1 MCFPTDNGSSAS
13 TTAAAATAT
22 AAAAAA
28 TATSAAA
35 AGKEN
40 TPFTLLVTLNFATS
54 ALVSKFLAEIQPLCE
69 YIRQHEP
76 TTLSYEVLLSDK
88 DDTMVTLLE
97 RYEDKDNA
105 FLKIH
110 RSSVPFQN
118 FRAKLKAMEEK
129 GLVKVDGNSYL
140 DSGVGHVDSMD
151 RLNPSATSTTGTV
164 VPSPAAISRT
174 LPSRH
179 VAKISDLSRTEIAS
193 ILTLA
198 MKMKANPEAYYN
210 VLQNK
215 TLLMLFEKPSLRTR
229 VSLEAGMT
237 SLGGHAIA
245 YMMGDSP
252 LGVKESYEDTGA
264 VLSRMSD
271 AVTARVKSRDQI
283 AGLAANSTIP
293 IINALDDFA
302 HPMQMLAD
310 MQVMMEYLGV
320 APEETLD
327 GLQDIAFAFVG
338 DLNNNV
344 TYDLM
349 RTGCI
354 MGMNVRVA
362 GPKGEDFAIE
372 QSVLDECAKLSAAS
386 PNAGTV
392 EVCDTAEE
400 AVAGADFVYAD
411 SWFSYGVKGEERE
424 KRFNQLL
431 PYQVNADLMKHAKSS
446 AKFMNCLPAM
456 RGDEQTAEVID
467 GPQSI
472 VFDQAENRLHAQKA
486 LLVKL
491 IHREII

>member
-13 TTAAAATAT
+13 TTAAATAT
-22 AAAAAA
+22 AAAAA
-28 TATSAAA
+28 TSAA

-54 ALVSKFLAEIQPLCE
+54 ALVSNFLAEIQPLCE
-69 YIRQHEP
+69 YIGQHEP

-129 GLVKVDGNSYL
+129 GLVKVDGSSYL

-151 RLNPSATSTTGTV
+151 RLNPAANSTTI

-179 VAKISDLSRTEIAS
+179 VAKISDLSRKEIAS

-198 MKMKANPEAYYN
+198 MKMKANPEAYYTA
-210 VLQNK
+210 LQNK

-252 LGVKESYEDTGA
+252 LGVKESYEDLGA

-293 IINALDDFA
+293 IINSLDDFA

-327 GLQDIAFAFVG
+327 GLQDITFAFVG

-372 QSVLDECAKLSAAS
+372 QSVLDECTKLSAVS

-392 EVCDTAEE
+392 QVCDTAEE

-411 SWFSYGVKGEERE
+411 SWMSYGVQGEQRE

-431 PYQVNADLMKHAKSS
+431 PYQVNAALMKHAKPS

-491 IHREII
+491 IHREIV

>member
-13 TTAAAATAT
+13 TTASATAT

-28 TATSAAA
+28 AASAS
-35 AGKEN
+35 AGTEN
-40 TPFTLLVTLNFATS
+40 APFTLLVTLTFATS
-54 ALVSKFLAEIQPLCE
+54 SLVSNFLAEIQPLCE

-110 RSSVPFQN
+110 RASVPFQN

-140 DSGVGHVDSMD
+140 DSGVGHVDSKD
-151 RLNPSATSTTGTV
+151 RSNSNSTESNGIVLTPT
-164 VPSPAAISRT
+164 PSPAAISRT
-174 LPSRH
+174 QPSRH

-210 VLQNK
+210 ALQNK

-229 VSLEAGMT
+229 VSLEAGMS

-271 AVTARVKSRDQI
+271 AVTARVKSRTQI

-293 IINALDDFA
+293 VVNALDDYA

-310 MQVMMEYLGV
+310 MQVMMEHLGV
-320 APEETLD
+320 TPDQTVD
-327 GLQDIAFAFVG
+327 GLQGITFAFCG

-362 GPKGEDFAIE
+362 GPKAADFVIE
-372 QSVLDECAKLSAAS
+372 QSVLDECAKLSAAT
-386 PNAGTV
+386 PTAGTV
-392 EVCDTAEE
+392 QICDSAEE
-400 AVAGADFVYAD
+400 AVAGADFVYTD
-411 SWFSYGVKGEERE
+411 SWMSYGVKGEARE
-424 KRFNQLL
+424 KRFQQLL
-431 PYQVNADLMKHAKSS
+431 PYQVNAELMKHAKPS

-456 RGDEQTAEVID
+456 RGDEQTSEVID

-491 IHREII
+491 IMREIV

>member
-1 MCFPTDNGSSAS
+1 MCFPTNNGSSAS
-13 TTAAAATAT
+13 TTATAAT
-22 AAAAAA
+22 
-28 TATSAAA
+28 AAA

-40 TPFTLLVTLNFATS
+40 GPFTLLVKLNFATS
-54 ALVSKFLAEIQPLCE
+54 SLVSSFLAEIQPLCE

-76 TTLSYEVLLSDK
+76 TTTLSYEVLLSDQ

-105 FLKIH
+105 YLTVH

-118 FRAKLKAMEEK
+118 FRAKLKATQEK
-129 GLVKVDGNSYL
+129 GLVKVDGGSYL
-140 DSGVGHVDSMD
+140 DSGVGYVDSKD
-151 RLNPSATSTTGTV
+151 RSNPAVVATDRAILSAT
-164 VPSPAAISRT
+164 PSIAATSRSQ
-174 LPSRH
+174 PSRH
-179 VAKISDLSRTEIAS
+179 VAKISDLSRPEISS
-193 ILTLA
+193 ILSLA
-198 MKMKANPEAYYN
+198 MKMKANPEAYHN
-210 VLQNK
+210 ALHNK

-271 AVTARVKSRDQI
+271 AVTARVKSREQI

-293 IINALDDFA
+293 VINALDDYA

-310 MQVMMEYLGV
+310 MQVMLEYLGV
-320 APEETLD
+320 SPDGTAN
-327 GLQDIAFAFVG
+327 GLQGIKFAFCG

-349 RTGCI
+349 RAGCI
-354 MGMNVRVA
+354 MGMDVRVA
-362 GPKGEDFAIE
+362 GPKGGDFSIE
-372 QSVLDECAKLSAAS
+372 QSVLDECAKLSAAAS
-386 PNAGTV
+386 NAGTV
-392 EVCDTAEE
+392 KVCETAEE
-400 AVAGADFVYAD
+400 AVAGADFVYTD
-411 SWFSYGVKGEERE
+411 SWMSYGVKGEARE

-431 PYQVNADLMKHAKSS
+431 PYQVNAELMKYAKPST
-446 AKFMNCLPAM
+446 KFMNCLPAM
-456 RGDEQTAEVID
+456 RGDEQTSEVID

-491 IHREII
+491 IKREIV